1 MYFRQLLNDQSV
13 RLLSAWLQDA
23 PQFRDSRPRLFRC
36 AREDSNLHG
45 PYSPQGPRPDALGV
59 DRFIGVQSVETAGA
73 GDFVGRICCGGCSHG
88 VLTGAERYARLV
100 GRVDE
105 GR

>member
-45 PYSPQGPRPDALGV
+45 PIQSTRP
-59 DRFIGVQSVETAGA
+59 ST
-73 GDFVGRICCGGCSHG
+73 
-88 VLTGAERYARLV
+88 
-100 GRVDE
+100 
-105 GR
+105 